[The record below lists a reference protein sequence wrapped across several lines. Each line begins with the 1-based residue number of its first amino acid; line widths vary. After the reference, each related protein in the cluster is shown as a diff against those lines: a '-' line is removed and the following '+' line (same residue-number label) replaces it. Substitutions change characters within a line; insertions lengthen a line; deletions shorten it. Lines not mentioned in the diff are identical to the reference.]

1 MIMVYITMYWIFFT
15 ANVKSFQKK
24 TAFVGENEQIEKFN
38 DTTLKDSPFQTTIIK
53 NRNASN
59 YIK

>member
-1 MIMVYITMYWIFFT
+1 MYWIFFT

-24 TAFVGENEQIEKFN
+24 TAFVGENKQIEKFN
-38 DTTLKDSPFQTTIIK
+38 DATLKDSPFPTTIIK

-59 YIK
+59 HIN